1 MQISFSSMKR
11 DSKQLFG
18 FPRNVFVLSLVS
30 FLNDIGGETIKK
42 TIPLFLANVLG
53 VKPAIV
59 GLVEGLADAT
69 PQLLQ
74 PTSGYISDV
83 FKKRKLLVII
93 GQVLRSM
100 MLFLFWTDSWIHVL
114 LVRLSDRTGKGI
126 AMAPRDALLAVSSE
140 KNHVGRSF
148 GLSRM
153 FDNAGAFVGLTLAA
167 VIMLVS
173 ARGSLLLTRETFQS
187 IVLLAV
193 IPLVL
198 SIFLISFFV
207 HDVKPSADKPALVL
221 HDHFGRKF
229 YVFLGFSFLFTLGS
243 SSDAFI
249 ILKAQLVGLAVW
261 QIFLLLA
268 GYSLVASTSGYYL
281 SGLSDRVGRKKLLLS
296 GWFLYG
302 VVYFF
307 IARSTTA
314 IAIAG
319 LMLFYGL
326 YYGFTEGS
334 AKALVSDIV
343 PVSKKGTAYGLYNM
357 TVGVTV
363 FAASLLAGILWQTI
377 GPAAVFYFG
386 AAVSGLAAVGL
397 LLFL

>member
-1 MQISFSSMKR
+1 MKR

-18 FPRNVFVLSLVS
+18 FPRNVFVLSFVS

-42 TIPLFLANVLG
+42 TIPLFLTNVLG

-74 PTSGYISDV
+74 PISGYISDV

-93 GQVLRSM
+93 GQILRSVM
-100 MLFLFWTDSWIHVL
+100 VFLFWANSWAHVV

-153 FDNAGAFVGLTLAA
+153 FDNAGAVVGLTLAA
-167 VIMLVS
+167 IIMLVS
-173 ARGSLLLTRETFQS
+173 THGSLLLTRETFQS

-249 ILKAQLVGLAVW
+249 VLKAQLVGLAVW

-268 GYSLVASTSGYYL
+268 GYSFVASTSGYYL
-281 SGLSDRVGRKKLLLS
+281 SGLSDRIGRKTLLLS
-296 GWFLYG
+296 GWFLYSA
-302 VVYFF
+302 VYFF
-307 IARSTTA
+307 IGGSTT
-314 IAIAG
+314 IVSMVG
-319 LMLFYGL
+319 LTLLYGL

-334 AKALVSDIV
+334 AKAFVSDIV
-343 PVSKKGTAYGLYNM
+343 PISKKGTAYGLYNM
-357 TVGVTV
+357 TVGITV
-363 FAASLLAGILWQTI
+363 FFASLLAGILWQTVA
-377 GPAAVFYFG
+377 PSAVFYFG
-386 AAVSGLAAVGL
+386 SVMAALAAIGL
-397 LLFL
+397 LFFL

>member
-1 MQISFSSMKR
+1 MTQKI
-11 DSKQLFG
+11 FG
-18 FPRNVFVLSLVS
+18 FSRNVFVLSFVS

-53 VKPAIV
+53 VRPAII

-74 PTSGYISDV
+74 PLSGYISDV

-93 GQVLRSM
+93 GQILRSA
-100 MLFLFWTDSWIHVL
+100 MLFLFWTNSWVHVL

-167 VIMLVS
+167 LIMLVS
-173 ARGSLLLTRETFQS
+173 SRGSLLLTRETFQS
-187 IVLLAV
+187 IVLLSV
-193 IPLVL
+193 IPLLL
-198 SIFLISFFV
+198 SVVLISFFV
-207 HDVKPSADKPALVL
+207 HDVTQSDYNPRLVL
-221 HDHFGRKF
+221 RDKLGKKF
-229 YVFLGFSFLFTLGS
+229 YTFLGLSFLFTLGN

-268 GYSLVASTSGYYL
+268 GYSFVASTSGYYL

-296 GWFLYG
+296 GWFLYS

-307 IARSTTA
+307 IGRSTTA
-314 IAIAG
+314 TAMVG
-319 LMLFYGL
+319 LTLLYGL

-334 AKALVSDIV
+334 AKAFVSDIV

-357 TVGVTV
+357 TIGVTI
-363 FAASLLAGILWQTI
+363 FFASLFAGILWQTI
-377 GPAAVFYFG
+377 ASSAVFYFG
-386 AAVSGLAAVGL
+386 AAMATLAAVGL
-397 LLFL
+397 FFFL

>member
-1 MQISFSSMKR
+1 MAQKI
-11 DSKQLFG
+11 FG

-42 TIPLFLANVLG
+42 TIPLFLTNVLG
-53 VKPAIV
+53 VQPAIV
-59 GLVEGLADAT
+59 GLVEGAADAT

-74 PTSGYISDV
+74 PLSGYISDV

-93 GQVLRSM
+93 GQILRSA
-100 MLFLFWTDSWIHVL
+100 MLFLFWTNSWIQVL
-114 LVRLSDRTGKGI
+114 LVRLSDRTGKGM

-167 VIMLVS
+167 LIMIAS
-173 ARGSLLLTRETFQS
+173 SRGSLLLTRGTFQS
-187 IVLLAV
+187 IVLLALV
-193 IPLVL
+193 PLIL

-207 HDVKPSADKPALVL
+207 HDVGQSGARPTLVL
-221 HDHFGRKF
+221 HDHLGKKF
-229 YVFLGFSFLFTLGS
+229 YVFLVFSFLFTLGN

-249 ILKAQLVGLAVW
+249 VLKAQGTGLVVW

-281 SGLSDRVGRKKLLLS
+281 SGLSDRIGRKKMLLS
-296 GWFLYG
+296 GWLLYSA
-302 VVYFF
+302 VYFF
-307 IARSTTA
+307 IGRSTTA
-314 IAIAG
+314 TAMIG
-319 LMLFYGL
+319 LTLFYGL

-334 AKALVSDIV
+334 AKAFVSDIV
-343 PVSKKGTAYGLYNM
+343 PLSKKGTAYGLYNM
-357 TVGVTV
+357 TIGVTV
-363 FAASLLAGILWQTI
+363 FFASLLAGVLWQTVA
-377 GPAAVFYFG
+377 PAAVFYFG
-386 AAVSGLAAVGL
+386 SSMAGLAAVGL
-397 LLFL
+397 LFFL